1 NELTYNDNASPS
13 TTASDVKVTVQAGQT
28 YYIGVNGAIGT
39 DGTDQHARD
48 YNPLTGA
55 GAANSVSLG
64 TYTLV
69 VGNVRPV
76 VRSSHPPQA
85 PSPVIGEVT
94 GQVSISFGTPQ
105 FRRRLHHE
113 MLPVT
118 LTNLSGSPLQG
129 AIWVVVENLPG
140 VAKLR
145 HAAGTTR

>member
-1 NELTYNDNASPS
+1 DNGIQTITAGQRVPGNIGMDGNLVRGGTDVDLYRFVALLSGTVDVRTLTTAEGRADTFLRVFDAQGNELTYNDNASPS

-76 VRSSHPPQA
+76 VR
-85 PSPVIGEVT
+85 
-94 GQVSISFGTPQ
+94 
-105 FRRRLHHE
+105 
-113 MLPVT
+113 
-118 LTNLSGSPLQG
+118 
-129 AIWVVVENLPG
+129 
-140 VAKLR
+140 
-145 HAAGTTR
+145 